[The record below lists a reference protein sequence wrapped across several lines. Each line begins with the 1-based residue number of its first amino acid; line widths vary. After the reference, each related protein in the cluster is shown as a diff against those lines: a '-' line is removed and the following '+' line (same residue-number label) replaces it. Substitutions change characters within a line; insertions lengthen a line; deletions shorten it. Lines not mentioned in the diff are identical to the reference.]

1 MKLYRLKIIF
11 LHMMAFL
18 AGYTSIFSCYPFAV
32 GFFAAAYICD
42 RVRYTLLPILVLGM
56 ALTGSVGQ
64 VIKYGAA
71 IGLFLVV
78 ANILEK
84 TKKKRNRWMQGVV
97 AGLSLLVAA
106 WMLQD
111 NVLEAFVEGIL
122 VASLTVILSLLLDS
136 FLITFVTEEENAITH
151 GPGKRKLQE
160 SAQVFQQLAGCFEEL
175 PSKQTT
181 FSTDDRDRMSR
192 EMEESFCH
200 SCSKCLECWE
210 KNYYDTMTTTAD
222 LFAKMEAEGMVT
234 AEEVKGRMSTGCI
247 RLHGYLKEMQRVFER
262 ARTNLFWY
270 NRLIENREAVAGQL
284 TEMANMM
291 TLVADDIYEDPL
303 PSDLSLQDRITRML
317 KQHHV
322 VVRKLVVS
330 RKKDGK
336 YELYITMYAK
346 GSRCIS
352 TREIGRYL
360 SAVTETSMV
369 PGKDS
374 RRVIN
379 GQPDTVC
386 FVQDTAF
393 RVLHGV
399 ARAVKP
405 GQQVSGDNF
414 TFVETDNG
422 QAVACIS
429 DGMGSGVRACRES
442 GTVMELLEHFLEAG
456 FCKETALKMINST
469 MVMSDGEPSCS
480 TVDVCA
486 VDLYEGVCEFMKL
499 GAAATYIKRDHW
511 IEFVQSASLPVGVL
525 HQTEFD
531 SCAKKLFDGDYVVM
545 ISDGVLDALGETEAD
560 ATMEH
565 MLLQMEPGNPKE
577 MANQLLSEVLN
588 RCSYCPMDDITILVF
603 GIWKK

>member
-42 RVRYTLLPILVLGM
+42 RVRYTLLPILILGM

-71 IGLFLVV
+71 IGLFVVV

-84 TKKKRNRWMQGVV
+84 TKKKRSRWVQGGV

-111 NVLEAFVEGIL
+111 NVMEAFVEGIL
-122 VASLTVILSLLLDS
+122 VASLTVIFSLLLDS

-175 PSKQTT
+175 PSKQTA
-181 FSTDDRDRMSR
+181 FSADDRDRMSR

-222 LFAKMEAEGMVT
+222 LFAKMEAEGTVT
-234 AEEVKGRMSTGCI
+234 SEEVKGRMSTGCI

-284 TEMANMM
+284 IEMANLM

-303 PSDLSLQDRITRML
+303 PSDVSLQDRITRML

-346 GSRCIS
+346 GNRCIS

-360 SAVTETSMV
+360 SAVTETAMV

-379 GQPDTVC
+379 GQPDMVC

-399 ARAVKP
+399 ARVVKP

-511 IEFVQSASLPVGVL
+511 VEFVQSASLPVGVL

-545 ISDGVLDALGETEAD
+545 ISDGVLDALGATEAD
-560 ATMEH
+560 ATMEQ
-565 MLLQMEPGNPKE
+565 MLLQLEPSNPKE
-577 MANQLLSEVLN
+577 MANQLLSQVLS
-588 RCSYCPMDDITILVF
+588 RCGYCPMDDITILVF